1 MFQVYMEHMPFKYP
15 IQVYGIRFDKI
26 IRTFFKL
33 IKSLRKVEFFFP
45 IFRQY
50 ALQSVSVADLGG
62 AGAGAEKDKENEAVE
77 FQYQNRTR
85 NIIFTGRIFQT
96 YIFKKKQISKTC

>member
-1 MFQVYMEHMPFKYP
+1 MPFKYP

-33 IKSLRKVEFFFP
+33 IKSLKKVEFFFP

-50 ALQSVSVADLGG
+50 ALQSESVADLGG
-62 AGAGAEKDKENEAVE
+62 EGAEKYKEKEAVE

-85 NIIFTGRIFQT
+85 NSQH
-96 YIFKKKQISKTC
+96 YIHRSNISNLHI

>member
-33 IKSLRKVEFFFP
+33 IKSLKKVEIFFP

-50 ALQSVSVADLGG
+50 ALQSESVADLGG
-62 AGAGAEKDKENEAVE
+62 GGGG
-77 FQYQNRTR
+77 
-85 NIIFTGRIFQT
+85 GREI
-96 YIFKKKQISKTC
+96 